1 MQIIQERVV
10 VGTLRQPRVYE
21 MADGNLLEVVWDGA
35 DRMLLPE
42 GPIADATR
50 SDLRWKS
57 RHWVGRAA

>member
-1 MQIIQERVV
+1 
-10 VGTLRQPRVYE
+10 